1 MRGNPGRDVGR
12 SPRCSGSRPLYT
24 FAARSIKRP
33 VMASGYLRELDR
45 RPCAVAFTGWMVS
58 GGRTAYAPPNATSEL
73 GTYTQTTDNS
83 RYVNSK
89 N

>member
-1 MRGNPGRDVGR
+1 MRGNPERDVGR

-33 VMASGYLRELDR
+33 VTASGYLRELDR

-58 GGRTAYAPPNATSEL
+58 GGRTAYAARKRTFQS
-73 GTYTQTTDNS
+73 S
-83 RYVNSK
+83 RYNT
-89 N
+89 NYR